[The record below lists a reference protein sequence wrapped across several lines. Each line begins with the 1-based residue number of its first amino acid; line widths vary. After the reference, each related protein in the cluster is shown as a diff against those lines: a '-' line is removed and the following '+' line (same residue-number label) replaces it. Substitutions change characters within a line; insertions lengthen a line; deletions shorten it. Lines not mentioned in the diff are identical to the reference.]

1 MTEKGYARL
10 TNIAMDIAQRTCGGK
25 IIIALEG
32 GYDLDGLATS
42 VKAVL
47 RELRGDSI
55 IDSAKCQKNE
65 RNEYGKIDGELEKCK
80 ALYKRYW
87 EDL

>member
-1 MTEKGYARL
+1 
-10 TNIAMDIAQRTCGGK
+10 MDIAQTTCGGK

-47 RELRGDSI
+47 RELKGDSI
-55 IDSAKCQKNE
+55 IDSAQCQRNE
-65 RNEYGKIDGELEKCK
+65 RNGYEKIDDELEKLK
-80 ALYKRYW
+80 GYHKRYW
-87 EDL
+87 EKL